1 MTKRNFEYNVDTVGG
16 TMNRY
21 EVAHIK
27 DGSEIYYYIRCSE
40 DMSIVAAPSKY
51 LKHKT
56 KSHRSPN
63 TIRRIAFSLSYYLTY
78 LDSLNMTLSDVYE
91 MKYDA
96 QHIHFTDFLA
106 YLQAGKHTD
115 EDRNKL
121 PNNATCNAYLK
132 DVFGWFQFLE
142 LQEETLGNLKVLESH
157 NVTFRNSIGLK
168 FSLARK
174 TFRGYLREDNQI
186 GRTIERDSILVLLKA
201 CPNIRD
207 QVLLLL
213 LAETGFRIGE
223 LLGIRIGSD
232 IDVHRHVL
240 KVQYREE
247 NINMA
252 RAKNAENRRAVISD
266 ATYHV
271 LLGYLSKYHE
281 LLSRSG
287 YLFVNLS
294 GESAGKP
301 LKVNAVYAMLLRLEK
316 KTGIKATPHMLRH
329 YFANERRKNGWDISL
344 IASALGHK
352 QITTTEKYLN
362 IGGEELEEASRA
374 YYESSKDLLNI
385 DELL

>member
-1 MTKRNFEYNVDTVGG
+1 MTKRNLEYNVDTVGG

-27 DGSEIYYYIRCSE
+27 DGSEIYYYIRCSK

-78 LDSLNMTLSDVYE
+78 LDSLGITLSDVYE
-91 MKYDA
+91 MKYDR
-96 QHIHFTDFLA
+96 QHIHFTDFLT
-106 YLQAGKHTD
+106 YLQAGKHKG
-115 EDRNKL
+115 ENRNKL
-121 PNNATCNAYLK
+121 PNNATCNSYLR

-142 LQEETLGNLKVLESH
+142 LQEETHGNLKVLESH

-174 TFRGYLREDNQI
+174 TFRGYLREDHQI
-186 GRTIERDSILVLLKA
+186 GRTIERDSISILLKA

-207 QVLLLL
+207 QVLILL

-223 LLGIRIGSD
+223 LLGVRIGSD
-232 IDVHRHVL
+232 IDVHRHAL
-240 KVQYREE
+240 KVVYREE
-247 NINMA
+247 NINFA
-252 RAKNAENRRAVISD
+252 RAKNAENRRSVISE
-266 ATYHV
+266 ATYQV
-271 LLGYLSKYHE
+271 LLNYLSQYRS

-287 YLFVNLS
+287 YLFINLT
-294 GESAGKP
+294 GEKAGQP
-301 LKVNAVYAMLLRLEK
+301 LNVNAVYAMLLRLEK

-329 YFANERRKNGWDISL
+329 YFANERRKSGWDISL
-344 IASALGHK
+344 IANALGHK

-362 IGGEELEEASRA
+362 IAGEELEEASRE
-374 YYESSKDLLNI
+374 YYESTEDLLNI